1 MSRNSPKMLSRRPSL
16 LAAATVALAGPAM
29 AGDNQT
35 PQPLTPGACIATGIK
50 PPVSFN
56 GSGGILKLPGSP
68 KVQFDFWIGNDDTR
82 CPAETRRSGRSL
94 PKARAARNVGPQEAS
109 LSAWRLVSA

>member
-1 MSRNSPKMLSRRPSL
+1 MLSRSPSL
-16 LAAATVALAGPAM
+16 LAAATVALFAGPAM

-35 PQPLTPGACIATGIK
+35 PQPLTPGACRAAGIK

-68 KVQFDFWIGNDDTR
+68 KVQ
-82 CPAETRRSGRSL
+82 
-94 PKARAARNVGPQEAS
+94 
-109 LSAWRLVSA
+109 

>member
-1 MSRNSPKMLSRRPSL
+1 
-16 LAAATVALAGPAM
+16 M

-35 PQPLTPGACIATGIK
+35 PQPLTPGACRAAGIK

-68 KVQFDFWIGNDDTR
+68 KVQ
-82 CPAETRRSGRSL
+82 
-94 PKARAARNVGPQEAS
+94 
-109 LSAWRLVSA
+109 